1 MRPSSQPASYH
12 GHLSTHREDGS
23 VVQNRKYE
31 RKANMLDAYTWQII
45 YIGDFLL
52 LLSWLQL
59 LSQKAFFNTAYK
71 FYTST

>member
-1 MRPSSQPASYH
+1 
-12 GHLSTHREDGS
+12 
-23 VVQNRKYE
+23 
-31 RKANMLDAYTWQII
+31 MLDAYTWQII